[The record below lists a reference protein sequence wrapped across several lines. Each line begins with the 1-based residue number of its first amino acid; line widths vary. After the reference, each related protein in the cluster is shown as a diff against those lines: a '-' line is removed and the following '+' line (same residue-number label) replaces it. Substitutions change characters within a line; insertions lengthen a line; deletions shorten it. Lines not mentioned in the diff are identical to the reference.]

1 MHASVG
7 DWLVVHGRTVDA
19 PVREGKIIQV
29 THPDGSPPYLVR
41 WTDTDRESVVFPGPD
56 TEILTRA
63 PHSPVAGAE
72 RGRWPGGATSSTA
85 P

>member
-56 TEILTRA
+56 TAILTRS
-63 PHSPVAGAE
+63 PHSEPETAA
-72 RGRWPGGATSSTA
+72 RGRWPSGTA
-85 P
+85 APAAP